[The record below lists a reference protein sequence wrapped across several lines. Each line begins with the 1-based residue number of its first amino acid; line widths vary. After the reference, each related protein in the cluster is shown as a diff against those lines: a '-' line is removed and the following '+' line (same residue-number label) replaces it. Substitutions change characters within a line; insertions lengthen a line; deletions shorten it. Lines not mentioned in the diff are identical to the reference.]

1 MLKPL
6 SIYIGF
12 DEKEISAYHVCCQ
25 SIISRA
31 SGPVSITP
39 LVQST
44 LRQSGAYWRERGPT
58 EATAF
63 SMTRF
68 LVPYLSNYEGVS
80 IFMDCDMLVNCDIY
94 KVLDAAF
101 QGGEVISS
109 PGRDG
114 VVGRAMKPVT
124 VCQHDYVPKNT
135 IKMEGQVQTTYPKKN
150 WSSFMVFDNA
160 RCKALTPEYVNTAT
174 GLDLHRFNWL
184 QENEVGELPL
194 EFNWLVGEYERIEDP
209 KIIHFT
215 EGGPWFRDWQN
226 VDYAENWRKEY
237 RTLLPPTS
245 WYQNHWQTPEDGVT
259 AKKEES
265 K

>member
-12 DEKEISAYHVCCQ
+12 DEKEIAAYHVCSQ

-31 SGPVSITP
+31 SGPVAIIP

-44 LRQSGAYWRERGPT
+44 LRKVGAYWRERGPT
-58 EATAF
+58 EATSF

-68 LVPYLSNYEGVS
+68 LVPYLSDYQGIS

-94 KVLDAAF
+94 GVLDAAIYA
-101 QGGEVISS
+101 GEVPS
-109 PGRDG
+109 PGPDG
-114 VVGRAMKPVT
+114 VVGMKPVS
-124 VCQHDYVPKNT
+124 VCKHDYVPKSAT
-135 IKMEGQVQTTYPKKN
+135 KMEGQVQTVYPKKN

-194 EFNWLVGEYERIEDP
+194 EFNWLVGEYEKIADP
-209 KIIHFT
+209 KIVHFT
-215 EGGPWFRDWQN
+215 EGGPWFRDWQS
-226 VDYAENWRKEY
+226 VDYAEDWRREY
-237 RTLLPPTS
+237 RTLLPEYS
-245 WYQNHWQTPEDGVT
+245 WYKNHWQTPEDGVN
-259 AKKEES
+259 AKKED